1 MHKIKM
7 ILENLRFDLLKALSN
22 ETRLKLLEFLRHG
35 NEICVCDIEKVF
47 DKTQSTLSRH
57 LKTLTEAG
65 ILESR
70 REGNKK
76 LFKVKETQIFKLLA
90 VVDNLIKRNEKFKK
104 IVEIQQKI

>member
-1 MHKIKM
+1 MHKANMK
-7 ILENLRFDLLKALSN
+7 LENLRLDLLRALSD

-57 LKTLTEAG
+57 LKTLTDAD

-76 LFKVKETQIFKLLA
+76 LFKVKDTQIFKLLA
-90 VVDNLIKRNEKFKK
+90 ILDNLIKRNEKFKK
-104 IVEIQQKI
+104 IVELQEKI